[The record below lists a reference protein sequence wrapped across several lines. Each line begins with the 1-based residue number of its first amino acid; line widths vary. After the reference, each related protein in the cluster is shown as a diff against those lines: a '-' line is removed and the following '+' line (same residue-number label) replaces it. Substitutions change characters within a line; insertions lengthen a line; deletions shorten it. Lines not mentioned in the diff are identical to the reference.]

1 MRTYDNL
8 VTLFLSWMILIIGY
22 VYLPFMLPQFGLK
35 TQEYFFFALILC
47 LLAGISLVL
56 FFIMVKKQQNLI
68 SNELQE
74 LKNDGITIFDRKY
87 EKLLYSRDVADL
99 PKIVSLLINH
109 HCIAVIQPNNIEE
122 LKKII
127 NFCEGYQIPL
137 IPRGAGTSGYGG
149 VLPVRNGVI
158 IDLTKWNRIFTIDE
172 SNETV
177 EVECGIIWENLR
189 SDLNFKGFTLLSY
202 PSSAPSSTVG
212 GWVNQGGYGV
222 GSSKYGNVRNSIES
236 ITVIGTEGKE
246 FKFNDPS
253 IFIGSCGTIG
263 IVWKIVLKIERIKP
277 IFHYALSS
285 QSQHQLLNAIIEYQ
299 SLSPYF
305 LKYNDIQNLKWK
317 NSESEIDWKSEKH
330 IGGLVSISFQK
341 ENWDESKIK
350 EITNRYS
357 LLSFPT
363 QYANHYW
370 EKKYYTLKMKRQGPS
385 IIIAEVL
392 VPTHHLT
399 DFTELIAKRFSRDK
413 YAIEIISTSDN
424 LSVVFVW
431 FPEDMNRY
439 SLPII
444 GSIPYTFHWFRSFEV
459 IRIAQG
465 LNGQPYSIGL
475 WLSPYARNV
484 FNANLKEMKTKKK
497 QIDPYGIFNRNKVYG
512 FNVPRFFPLFPWNL
526 ILRIGIPIMS
536 VFYRIIPKK
545 LR

>member
-1 MRTYDNL
+1 MRSYDNL
-8 VTLFLSWMILIIGY
+8 VTLFLFWMILITGY
-22 VYLPFMLPQFGLK
+22 LSIPFMLPQFSLK
-35 TQEYFFFALILC
+35 NQEYFFFALILSV
-47 LLAGISLVL
+47 LAGISLVL

-68 SNELQE
+68 FNELQE
-74 LKNDGITIFDRKY
+74 LKNDGITIFDKKY

-127 NFCEGYQIPL
+127 KFCEGYQIPL

-158 IDLTKWNRIFTIDE
+158 IDLTKWNKIITFDKR
-172 SNETV
+172 NETV

-189 SDLNFKGFTLLSY
+189 RDLNSKGFTLLSY

-222 GSSKYGNVRNSIES
+222 GSSKYGDVRNTIES
-236 ITVIGTEGKE
+236 IVVIGTE
-246 FKFNDPS
+246 
-253 IFIGSCGTIG
+253 GTIG

-285 QSQHQLLNAIIEYQ
+285 QYQHQLLNAIIEYQ

-305 LKYNDIQNLKWK
+305 LRYNDIQNLKWK
-317 NSESEIDWKSEKH
+317 NSESEIDWKSEKYL
-330 IGGLVSISFQK
+330 GGLVSISFQK
-341 ENWDESKIK
+341 ENWDESKIN

-370 EKKYYTLKMKRQGPS
+370 EKKYYTLKIKRQGPS

-392 VPTHHLT
+392 VPTHRLT

-413 YAIEIISTSDN
+413 YAIEIISTSEK

-465 LNGQPYSIGL
+465 LNGQPYSVGL

-484 FNANLKEMKTKKK
+484 FNTNLKEMKAKKK

-526 ILRIGIPIMS
+526 LVRIGVPILS